1 MLARS
6 IRLRVLMAPIW
17 PAGKQKCAERC
28 TWRNTANG
36 KRAMNESQ
44 VTGRVGI
51 SGTIVYRDADGNVI
65 KEVPFQ
71 GSANLDAE
79 KEENG
84 NDCERVQESGA

>member
-1 MLARS
+1 
-6 IRLRVLMAPIW
+6 
-17 PAGKQKCAERC
+17 
-28 TWRNTANG
+28 
-36 KRAMNESQ
+36 MNESQ